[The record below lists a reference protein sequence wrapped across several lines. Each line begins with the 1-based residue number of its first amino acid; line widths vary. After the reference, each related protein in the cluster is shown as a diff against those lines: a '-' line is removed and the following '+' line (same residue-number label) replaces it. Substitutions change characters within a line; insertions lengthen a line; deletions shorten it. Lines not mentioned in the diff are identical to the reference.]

1 VPPSYARFRRVLEL
15 PPTTTTTARRR
26 PLRMGAEGS
35 KTSVSASR
43 KARRVAIF
51 YRSEA
56 PS

>member
-1 VPPSYARFRRVLEL
+1 
-15 PPTTTTTARRR
+15 
-26 PLRMGAEGS
+26 MGAEGS